1 MSDHGTTQSTNSF
14 WKPIMPRCFS
24 CSSLLDPTHSW
35 SERAR
40 NQYSCVT
47 IWVSTELKLVAH
59 EKTYAQS
66 SWWVILLLSICQLM
80 CLYYSF
86 IYIIYKNLSLSPP
99 MLPILDVLADFV
111 EIRNSRCFLYTCQR
125 LVFLLMTTAAMEH
138 SPEWLILENGKWN
151 GYKNRYV
158 NSKINK
164 LEDGSLWLRFSHNY
178 GSSTVSACFQT
189 RLAILRCELLYHFIP
204 STATYASCFKIIHV
218 LRLSLVLK
226 LHFLDGHVKIQL
238 LLVSSPSGPL
248 DPSTQRLRKWW
259 RCSGSCSW
267 KLPAIATKIV
277 GNLESPRQHRPDMWY
292 IILTSQGAKKHRL
305 RWVRQWGHP

>member
-24 CSSLLDPTHSW
+24 CSSLRDPTHSW

-47 IWVSTELKLVAH
+47 MWVSTELKLFAH

-66 SWWVILLLSICQLM
+66 SWWVISLLSICQLM
-80 CLYYSF
+80 CLYHSF

-125 LVFLLMTTAAMEH
+125 LVLLLMTTAAMEH

-164 LEDGSLWLRFSHNY
+164 LEDGSLCLRFSHNY

-189 RLAILRCELLYHFIP
+189 RFAILRCELLYHFIP
-204 STATYASCFKIIHV
+204 STATYASCFKMIHV

-226 LHFLDGHVKIQL
+226 LHFLDGPCPEDPTAFGH
-238 LLVSSPSGPL
+238 SS
-248 DPSTQRLRKWW
+248 LR
-259 RCSGSCSW
+259 S
-267 KLPAIATKIV
+267 
-277 GNLESPRQHRPDMWY
+277 
-292 IILTSQGAKKHRL
+292 LTSIYSAPSKVMKVL
-305 RWVRQWGHP
+305 RVL